1 MVRQGTYL
9 VVRQGTYLV
18 VREGTYLVVREGT
31 YLIVRQGTY
40 LVVRKGTYLVVR
52 QGTYL
57 VVRQGT
63 YLVVRQRTYLVV
75 REGGSTSRQ
84 DDGREVEGDQQKV
97 TLRHFRVLHPEAL
110 LEVLEYEGDEDVE
123 SLAHALEHD
132 EAQRDARD
140 GVEHAEDLAAHRL
153 RGTVAVTFEEE
164 KQRAR
169 YNLLFLRFFVYII
182 QTHKR
187 FKRTV
192 FIGTKQNMLK

>member
-18 VREGTYLVVREGT
+18 VREG
-31 YLIVRQGTY
+31 
-40 LVVRKGTYLVVR
+40 
-52 QGTYL
+52 
-57 VVRQGT
+57 
-63 YLVVRQRTYLVV
+63 
-75 REGGSTSRQ
+75 GSTSRQ
-84 DDGREVEGDQQKV
+84 DDGGEVEGDQEKV

-110 LEVLEYEGDEDVE
+110 LEVLEHEGDEDVE

-169 YNLLFLRFFVYII
+169 YNSLSLRFYVYFI

-187 FKRTV
+187 FKRTL
-192 FIGTKQNMLK
+192 FIRTKQNMLKSPVYIIVEIVIQRGVLTLAGEIRRCGNARLLLQKLLH